1 MKHPTGTRDFPI
13 RLAIHTGLTE
23 SLLVDFLQ
31 RETQRADRR
40 RAVVGVSG
48 GIDSAVVLALAVKA
62 LGPRSVLGAVLPY
75 RASHPSGARDAEHL
89 LQRLGVRRMQRDIS
103 PMVDAYFRECRGAD
117 RLRQGNKMAR
127 ERMSILYD
135 LSAAEKA
142 LVLGTSNKTE
152 MLLGYGTLHGDLA
165 CALNPLG
172 DLYKTQVRQLARH
185 LQLPPRFLRKA
196 PSAGFYPGQTDENE
210 LGYPYRLLDR
220 LLYFL
225 VDLRGSEEEAVR
237 AGFSKTMVRRVHEM
251 IRLSQ
256 YKRRMP
262 LIAKLSQRTIG
273 VDFRYPRDWGT

>member
-1 MKHPTGTRDFPI
+1 MKPSSRPQDFLI
-13 RLAIHTGLTE
+13 RLSIHAGLAE
-23 SLLVDFLQ
+23 SLLVEFL
-31 RETQRADRR
+31 RLETLRTDRH

-62 LGPRSVLGAVLPY
+62 LGLQSVVGAVLPY
-75 RASHPSGARDAEHL
+75 GTNRPSDARDAQQVL
-89 LQRLGVRRMQRDIS
+89 DLFGVRRVQRDIS
-103 PMVDAYFRECRGAD
+103 PMVDAYFSGCSDAN
-117 RLRQGNKMAR
+117 RLRRGNKMAR

-135 LSAAEKA
+135 LSACERA

-152 MLLGYGTLHGDLA
+152 LLLGYGTLHGDLA

-185 LQLPPRFLRKA
+185 LGLPSRVLRKA
-196 PSAGFYPGQTDENE
+196 PSAGFYPGQTDEAE
-210 LGYPYRLLDR
+210 IGFSYTCLDR

-225 VDLRGSEEEAVR
+225 VDLRGSQENAVR
-237 AGFSKTMVRRVHEM
+237 AGFPRNMVHRISEM

-262 LIAKLSQRTIG
+262 LIAKVSQRTIG

>member
-1 MKHPTGTRDFPI
+1 VKRPPGPQDSPV
-13 RLAIHTGLTE
+13 RLSIHAGLTE
-23 SLLVDFLQ
+23 TLLADFLR
-31 RETQRADRR
+31 REILRTDRR

-62 LGPRSVLGAVLPY
+62 LGPQAVLGAILPY
-75 RASHPSGARDAEHL
+75 HTGHPSGPRDA
-89 LQRLGVRRMQRDIS
+89 QRVLGRFGVRRVRIDIS
-103 PMVDAYFRECRGAD
+103 PMVDAYFQNCPSAD
-117 RLRQGNKMAR
+117 RIRRGNKMAR

-135 LSAAEKA
+135 LSAAERA

-185 LQLPPRFLRKA
+185 LGLPEGLLRKA
-196 PSAGFYPGQTDENE
+196 PSADLYPGQTDEAE
-210 LGYPYRLLDR
+210 LGFPYALLDR

-237 AGFSKTMVRRVHEM
+237 AGFSRKMVGRVCEM
-251 IRLSQ
+251 IRRSQ
-256 YKRRMP
+256 YKRRTP
-262 LIAKLSQRTIG
+262 LIPKLSQRTIG